1 MDDSKYDDSNM
12 NAIKAIYNEINILNI
27 TYTNTIRLYLWM
39 GHDEVKI
46 WRTVENF
53 VQIFLIN
60 KYIVIK
66 KNTIFNIMTNL

>member
-46 WRTVENF
+46 
-53 VQIFLIN
+53 
-60 KYIVIK
+60 
-66 KNTIFNIMTNL
+66 